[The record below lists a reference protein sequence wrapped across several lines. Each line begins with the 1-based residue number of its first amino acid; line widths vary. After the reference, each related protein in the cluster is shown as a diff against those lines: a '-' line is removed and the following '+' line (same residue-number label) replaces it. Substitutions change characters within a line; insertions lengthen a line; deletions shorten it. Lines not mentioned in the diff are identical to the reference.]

1 MNTKHELNQLNRIEE
16 FAPIFTVN
24 DHKIYFLIKR
34 IFDLA
39 ITLSA
44 LIILLPIIL
53 LISILIALDSKGPIF
68 FIQERVGSK
77 RKHNKGEV
85 YWQPVIFNCLKFR
98 TMKRDA
104 DESIQLPLRCQQ
116 GAI

>member
-53 LISILIALDSKGPIF
+53 LISILIALDSEGPIF
-68 FIQERVGSK
+68 LFKKGLAQNGNIIKAMFIG
-77 RKHNKGEV
+77 NL
-85 YWQPVIFNCLKFR
+85 P
-98 TMKRDA
+98 D
-104 DESIQLPLRCQQ
+104 SIALNFEQ
-116 GAI
+116 